1 MQQTP
6 PPRTAT
12 RYDLGFTG
20 STLRLDRLLV
30 VARAMLAGDD
40 RDLTDEL
47 GNGKM
52 ATGRRMLIELK
63 KRLGTLTLDQLS
75 LLVHGDLRSQKQLAL
90 LAVCKAYPFIRDFIL
105 EVVREKA
112 LVFDM
117 QLTDGEYLTFA
128 RRKTDLHPELE
139 YVTPITLN
147 KMRQV
152 VIKVLAQSGL
162 VDNVRSKVIQQQVLA
177 PDLVR
182 CIRAD
187 SPDWLKLYLVKD
199 RDIHPTTTV
208 TP

>member
-1 MQQTP
+1 MTTLSLRTP
-6 PPRTAT
+6 ST

-20 STLRLDRLLV
+20 STIRLDRMLI
-30 VARAMLAGDD
+30 VARAMQAGDE
-40 RDLTDEL
+40 RDLTEEL

-52 ATGRRMLIELK
+52 ATGKRMLIEFK
-63 KRLGTLTLDQLS
+63 KRLGTLTVDQLS
-75 LLVHGDLRSQKQLAL
+75 MLVHGDLRSQKQLAL

-128 RRKTDLHPELE
+128 RRKAELHPELDE
-139 YVTPITLN
+139 VTPITLN

-152 VIKVLAQSGL
+152 VMKVLEESGL
-162 VDNVRSKVIQQQVLA
+162 IDSVRSKVIQQQVMA

-182 CIRAD
+182 CLNDD
-187 SPDWLKLYLVKD
+187 SSDWLKLYLLKES
-199 RDIHPTTTV
+199 DIHPMTV
-208 TP
+208 PR